1 LVEGTIKY
9 DNGVI
14 EEGKFKL
21 SMKNVEKIEQL
32 QGEGKKLYA
41 NGDEYHGSF
50 KVGTRQGYGTLI
62 HFSGF

>member
-1 LVEGTIKY
+1 
-9 DNGVI
+9 
-14 EEGKFKL
+14 
-21 SMKNVEKIEQL
+21 MKNIEKIEQL

-41 NGDEYHGSF
+41 NGDEYHVIQLIKGSF